1 MGSNVRADLMVSA
14 WQKFCR
20 GFLHAQYL
28 GVDIAV
34 FDAERSGTD
43 NLWVTAKY
51 LPDRSEFEVRVDR
64 VRVSGPR

>member
-1 MGSNVRADLMVSA
+1 MGSNVRANLMESA

-34 FDAERSGTD
+34 LDAESRAATTC
-43 NLWVTAKY
+43 V
-51 LPDRSEFEVRVDR
+51 
-64 VRVSGPR
+64 